1 MMKTNRLS
9 VLLLAGA
16 LFLTGISFTSCLK
29 GDDVDTNQYTGG
41 ISLNVFGPSPVVRG
55 GELRFLGSGMN
66 QVTAV
71 VIPGCVEIT
80 DIKVISD
87 TEIRITVPQEA
98 EPGFVTLKTPNGDI
112 TTKTEL
118 TYIETISLESL
129 TPSSVRP
136 GDELTITGDYLNL
149 IHEVI
154 FADEVAVSED
164 KFTVHDRNTITLTVP
179 EEAQTGKIILSDGE
193 ELPNLIYSEEE
204 LQVALPSVAEVID
217 LENAKPEEVIAISG
231 ENLDLVAKVLVPGN
245 PENIE
250 VAFELSADNQQ
261 LTFALPADAADGDVI
276 MLPASGVEIV
286 VAHLSM
292 AKPEVSTVFDAEVL
306 GGQTIVLKGKN
317 LDLIA
322 GISFPGV
329 SEPVIPISSSETELT
344 VVVPEA
350 AVSGTMV
357 LHLKNGD
364 VMEGPVLAVKKK
376 CTVASLPTEV
386 EAGVILELNVENGD
400 ELTGVEVNGNNIQY
414 SLQNSILT
422 FTLPLDLTG
431 SVTLKLIS
439 GEVSVT
445 YTIPVV
451 SLGIQIY
458 GEPEVLG
465 SSWSDYVYLESSVFT
480 GATVGQVI
488 TVVVSNVQ
496 ADAQGAFKTTS
507 DGWPAIADGYEYFPI
522 SGNYSLEITQDIL
535 TKLQSTGLV
544 IGGVNYTIESVYI
557 K

>member
-1 MMKTNRLS
+1 MKTNRLS
-9 VLLLAGA
+9 VLFLAGA
-16 LFLTGISFTSCLK
+16 LILTGVSFTSCLK
-29 GDDVDTNQYTGG
+29 GDDIDTNQYTGG
-41 ISLNVFGPSPVVRG
+41 ISLNVFGPSPVARG

-71 VIPGCVEIT
+71 VIPGCDDIT

-98 EPGFVTLKTPNGDI
+98 EPGLVTLKAPGGDI
-112 TTKTEL
+112 TTKTKL

-136 GDELTITGDYLNL
+136 GDELTITGEYLNL

-154 FADEVAVSED
+154 FANEVTVAEEN
-164 KFTVHDRNTITLTVP
+164 FTVHDRNTIKLIVP
-179 EEAQTGKIILSDGE
+179 EKAQTGKIILSDGE
-193 ELPNLIYSEEE
+193 ELPNLIYSEDE
-204 LQVALPSVAEVID
+204 LQVVLPSVAEVINQ
-217 LENAKPEEVIAISG
+217 ENAKPEDVITISG
-231 ENLDLVAKVLVPGN
+231 ENLELVTKVLVPGN

-261 LTFALPADAADGDVI
+261 LIFALPADAADGDVI

-286 VAHLSM
+286 VVHLSM

-306 GGQTIVLKGKN
+306 GGQEITLNGNN
-317 LDLIA
+317 LDLIT
-322 GISFPGV
+322 GVTFPGV
-329 SEPVIPISSSETELT
+329 SDPVIPTSSSATELK

-350 AVSGTMV
+350 AVSGTIV
-357 LHLKNGD
+357 LNLKNGD
-364 VMEGPVLAVKKK
+364 VMEGPVLAVKTK
-376 CTVASLPTEV
+376 CTVVNLPTEV
-386 EAGVILELNVENGD
+386 QAGATLELNVENG
-400 ELTGVEVNGNNIQY
+400 EQLTGVEVNGSSVEY
-414 SLQNSILT
+414 SLQNSILS
-422 FTLPLDLTG
+422 FTLPQELTG

-439 GEVSVT
+439 GEVFVT
-445 YTIPVV
+445 YNISVV
-451 SLGIQIY
+451 SLGTLVY
-458 GEPEVLG
+458 GESKVLG

-507 DGWPAIADGYEYFPI
+507 DGWPAIAEGYDYFPI

>member
-1 MMKTNRLS
+1 MKTNRLS
-9 VLLLAGA
+9 VLFLAGA
-16 LFLTGISFTSCLK
+16 LILTGVSFTSCLK
-29 GDDVDTNQYTGG
+29 GDDIDTNQYTGG
-41 ISLNVFGPSPVVRG
+41 ISLNVFGPSPVARG

-71 VIPGCVEIT
+71 VIPGCDDIT

-98 EPGFVTLKTPNGDI
+98 EPGLVTLKAPGGDI
-112 TTKTEL
+112 TTKTKL

-136 GDELTITGDYLNL
+136 GDELTITGEYLNL

-154 FADEVAVSED
+154 FANEVTVAEEN
-164 KFTVHDRNTITLTVP
+164 FTVHDRNTIKLIVP
-179 EEAQTGKIILSDGE
+179 EKAQTGKIILSDGE
-193 ELPNLIYSEEE
+193 ELPNLIYSEDE
-204 LQVALPSVAEVID
+204 LQVVLPSVAEVINQ
-217 LENAKPEEVIAISG
+217 ENAKPEDVITISG
-231 ENLDLVAKVLVPGN
+231 ENLELVTKVLVPGN

-261 LTFALPADAADGDVI
+261 LIFALPADAADGDVI

-286 VAHLSM
+286 VVHLSM

-306 GGQTIVLKGKN
+306 GGQEITLNGNN
-317 LDLIA
+317 LDLIT
-322 GISFPGV
+322 GVTFPGV
-329 SEPVIPISSSETELT
+329 SDLVIPTSSSATELK

-350 AVSGTMV
+350 AVSGTIV
-357 LHLKNGD
+357 LNLKNGD
-364 VMEGPVLAVKKK
+364 VMEGPVLAVKTK
-376 CTVASLPTEV
+376 CTVVNLPTEV
-386 EAGVILELNVENGD
+386 QAGATLELNVENG
-400 ELTGVEVNGNNIQY
+400 EQLTGVEVNGSSVEY
-414 SLQNSILT
+414 SLQNSILS
-422 FTLPLDLTG
+422 FTLPQELTG

-439 GEVSVT
+439 GEVFVT
-445 YTIPVV
+445 YNISVV
-451 SLGIQIY
+451 SLGTLVY
-458 GEPEVLG
+458 GESKVLG

-507 DGWPAIADGYEYFPI
+507 DGWPAIAEGYEYFPI

>member
-1 MMKTNRLS
+1 MKTNRLS
-9 VLLLAGA
+9 VLFLAGA
-16 LFLTGISFTSCLK
+16 LILTGVSFTSCLK
-29 GDDVDTNQYTGG
+29 GDDIDTNQYTGG
-41 ISLNVFGPSPVVRG
+41 ISLNVFGPSPVARG

-71 VIPGCVEIT
+71 VIPGCDDIT

-98 EPGFVTLKTPNGDI
+98 ELGLVTLKAPGGDI
-112 TTKTEL
+112 TTKTKL

-136 GDELTITGDYLNL
+136 GDELTITGEYLNL

-154 FADEVAVSED
+154 FANEVTVAEEN
-164 KFTVHDRNTITLTVP
+164 FTVHDRNTIKLIVP
-179 EEAQTGKIILSDGE
+179 EKAQTGKIILSDGE
-193 ELPNLIYSEEE
+193 ELPNLIYSEDE
-204 LQVALPSVAEVID
+204 LQVVLPSVAEVINQ
-217 LENAKPEEVIAISG
+217 ENAKPEDVITISG
-231 ENLDLVAKVLVPGN
+231 ENLELVTKVLVPGN

-261 LTFALPADAADGDVI
+261 LIFALPADAADGDVI

-286 VAHLSM
+286 VVHLSM

-306 GGQTIVLKGKN
+306 GGQEITLNGNN
-317 LDLIA
+317 LDLIT
-322 GISFPGV
+322 GVTFPGV
-329 SEPVIPISSSETELT
+329 SDPVIPTSSSATELK

-350 AVSGTMV
+350 AVSGTIV
-357 LHLKNGD
+357 LNLKNGD
-364 VMEGPVLAVKKK
+364 VMEGPVLAVKTK
-376 CTVASLPTEV
+376 CTVVNLPTEV
-386 EAGVILELNVENGD
+386 QAGATLELNVENG
-400 ELTGVEVNGNNIQY
+400 EQLTGVEVNGSSVEY
-414 SLQNSILT
+414 SLQNSILS
-422 FTLPLDLTG
+422 FTLPQELTG

-439 GEVSVT
+439 GEVFVT
-445 YTIPVV
+445 YNISVV
-451 SLGIQIY
+451 SLGTLVY
-458 GEPEVLG
+458 GESKVLG

-507 DGWPAIADGYEYFPI
+507 DGWPAIAEGYEYFPI

>member
-16 LFLTGISFTSCLK
+16 LFLTGVSFTSCLK

-71 VIPGCVEIT
+71 VIPGCAEIT

-87 TEIRITVPQEA
+87 TEIRVTVPQEA
-98 EPGFVTLKTPNGDI
+98 EPGLVTLKTPNGDI

-118 TYIETISLESL
+118 TYIETISLESF

-136 GDELTITGDYLNL
+136 GDELTITGEYLNL

-154 FADEVAVSED
+154 FADEVAVLED

-204 LQVALPSVAEVID
+204 LQVALPSVAEVKN
-217 LENAKPEEVIAISG
+217 LEDAKPEDVVTISG
-231 ENLDLVAKVLVPGN
+231 ENLELVAKVLVPGN

-292 AKPEVSTVFDAEVL
+292 AKPEVSTVFDIEVL
-306 GGQTIVLKGKN
+306 GGQTITLNGKN

-322 GISFPGV
+322 GVTFPGV
-329 SEPVIPISSSETELT
+329 NEPVIPASSSETALT

-350 AVSGTMV
+350 AVSGTIV
-357 LHLKNGD
+357 LNLKNGD
-364 VMEGPVLAVKKK
+364 VMDGPVLAVKKK
-376 CTVASLPTEV
+376 CTVVNLPAEV
-386 EAGVILELNVENGD
+386 QAGAILELNVENGD
-400 ELTGVEVNGNNIQY
+400 QLTGVELNGSSVQY
-414 SLQNSILT
+414 SLQNSILK
-422 FTLPLDLTG
+422 FTLPEDLAG
-431 SVTLKLIS
+431 SVTLELIS

-451 SLGIQIY
+451 SLGTQIY
-458 GEPEVLG
+458 AGDPVNVGNWEKFVII
-465 SSWSDYVYLESSVFT
+465 SADSFNN
-480 GATVGQVI
+480 AQVGQVI
-488 TVVVSNVQ
+488 TVVVSGLGE
-496 ADAQGAFKTTS
+496 DPQGSFKDGTNWSPITS
-507 DGWPAIADGYEYFPI
+507 DTEYFTI
-522 SGNYSLEITQDIL
+522 TGNYTLTITAEILSKLKNYSL
-535 TKLQSTGLV
+535 V
-544 IGGVNYTIESVYI
+544 VGGKNYTIESVYI

>member
-1 MMKTNRLS
+1 MKTNRLS
-9 VLLLAGA
+9 VLFLAGA
-16 LFLTGISFTSCLK
+16 LILTGVSFTSCLK
-29 GDDVDTNQYTGG
+29 GDDIDTNQYTGG
-41 ISLNVFGPSPVVRG
+41 ISLNVFGPSPVARG

-71 VIPGCVEIT
+71 VIPGCDDIT

-98 EPGFVTLKTPNGDI
+98 EPGLVTLKAPGGDI
-112 TTKTEL
+112 TTKTKL

-129 TPSSVRP
+129 TPSSIRP
-136 GDELTITGDYLNL
+136 GDELTITGEYLNL

-154 FADEVAVSED
+154 FANEVTVAEEN
-164 KFTVHDRNTITLTVP
+164 FTVHDRNTIKLIVP
-179 EEAQTGKIILSDGE
+179 EKAQTGKIILSDGE
-193 ELPNLIYSEEE
+193 ELPNLIYSEDE
-204 LQVALPSVAEVID
+204 LQVVLPSVAEVINQ
-217 LENAKPEEVIAISG
+217 ENAKPEDVITISG
-231 ENLDLVAKVLVPGN
+231 ENLELVTKVLVPGN

-261 LTFALPADAADGDVI
+261 LIFALPADAADGDVI

-286 VAHLSM
+286 VVHLSM

-306 GGQTIVLKGKN
+306 GGQEITLNGNN
-317 LDLIA
+317 LDLIT
-322 GISFPGV
+322 GVTFPGV
-329 SEPVIPISSSETELT
+329 SDPVIPTSSSATELK

-350 AVSGTMV
+350 AVSGTIV
-357 LHLKNGD
+357 LNLKNGD
-364 VMEGPVLAVKKK
+364 VMEGPVLAVKTK
-376 CTVASLPTEV
+376 CTVVNLPTEV
-386 EAGVILELNVENGD
+386 QAGATLELNVENG
-400 ELTGVEVNGNNIQY
+400 EQLTGVEVNGSSVEY
-414 SLQNSILT
+414 SLQNSILS
-422 FTLPLDLTG
+422 FTLPQELTG

-439 GEVSVT
+439 GEVFVT
-445 YTIPVV
+445 YNISVV
-451 SLGIQIY
+451 SLGTLVY
-458 GEPEVLG
+458 GESKVLG

-507 DGWPAIADGYEYFPI
+507 DGWPAIAEGYEYFPI

>member
-1 MMKTNRLS
+1 MKTNRLS
-9 VLLLAGA
+9 VLFLAGA
-16 LFLTGISFTSCLK
+16 LILTGVSFTSCLK
-29 GDDVDTNQYTGG
+29 GDDIDTNQYTGG
-41 ISLNVFGPSPVVRG
+41 ISLNVFGPSPVARG

-71 VIPGCVEIT
+71 VIPGCDDIT

-98 EPGFVTLKTPNGDI
+98 EPGLVTLKAPGGDI
-112 TTKTEL
+112 TTKTKL

-136 GDELTITGDYLNL
+136 GDELTITGEYLNL

-154 FADEVAVSED
+154 FANEVTVAEEN
-164 KFTVHDRNTITLTVP
+164 FTVHDRNTIKLIVP
-179 EEAQTGKIILSDGE
+179 EKAQTGKIILSDGE
-193 ELPNLIYSEEE
+193 ELPNLIYSEDE
-204 LQVALPSVAEVID
+204 LQVVLPSVAEVINQ
-217 LENAKPEEVIAISG
+217 ENAKPEDVITISG
-231 ENLDLVAKVLVPGN
+231 ENLELVTKVLVPGN

-261 LTFALPADAADGDVI
+261 LIFALPADAADGDVI

-286 VAHLSM
+286 VVHLSM

-306 GGQTIVLKGKN
+306 GGQEITLNGNN
-317 LDLIA
+317 LDLIT
-322 GISFPGV
+322 GVTFPGV
-329 SEPVIPISSSETELT
+329 SDPVIPTSSSATELK

-350 AVSGTMV
+350 AVSGTIV
-357 LHLKNGD
+357 LNLKNGD
-364 VMEGPVLAVKKK
+364 VMEGPVLAVKTK
-376 CTVASLPTEV
+376 CTVVNLLTEV
-386 EAGVILELNVENGD
+386 QAGATLELNVENG
-400 ELTGVEVNGNNIQY
+400 EQLTGVEVNGSSVEY
-414 SLQNSILT
+414 SLQNSILS
-422 FTLPLDLTG
+422 FTLPQELTG

-439 GEVSVT
+439 GEVFVT
-445 YTIPVV
+445 YNISVV
-451 SLGIQIY
+451 SLGTLVY
-458 GEPEVLG
+458 GESKVLG

-507 DGWPAIADGYEYFPI
+507 DGWPAIAEGYEYFPI

>member
-1 MMKTNRLS
+1 MKTNRLS
-9 VLLLAGA
+9 VLFLAGA
-16 LFLTGISFTSCLK
+16 LILTGVSFTSCLK
-29 GDDVDTNQYTGG
+29 GDDIDTNQYTGG
-41 ISLNVFGPSPVVRG
+41 ISLNVFGPSPVARG

-71 VIPGCVEIT
+71 VIPGCDDIT

-98 EPGFVTLKTPNGDI
+98 EPGLVTLKAPGGDI
-112 TTKTEL
+112 TTKTKL

-136 GDELTITGDYLNL
+136 GDELTITGEYLNL

-154 FADEVAVSED
+154 FANEVTVAEEN
-164 KFTVHDRNTITLTVP
+164 FTVYDRNTIKLIVP
-179 EEAQTGKIILSDGE
+179 EKAQTGKIILSDGE
-193 ELPNLIYSEEE
+193 ELPNLIYSEDE
-204 LQVALPSVAEVID
+204 LQVVLPSVAEVINQ
-217 LENAKPEEVIAISG
+217 ENAKPEDVITISG
-231 ENLDLVAKVLVPGN
+231 ENLELVTKVLVPGN

-261 LTFALPADAADGDVI
+261 LIFALPADAADGDVI

-306 GGQTIVLKGKN
+306 GGQTITLNGKN

-322 GISFPGV
+322 GVTFPGV
-329 SEPVIPISSSETELT
+329 SDPVTPTSSSATALT

-350 AVSGTMV
+350 AVSGTIV
-357 LHLKNGD
+357 LNLKNGD
-364 VMEGPVLAVKKK
+364 VMDGPVLAVKTK
-376 CTVASLPTEV
+376 CTVVNLPTEV
-386 EAGVILELNVENGD
+386 QAGATLELNVENG
-400 ELTGVEVNGNNIQY
+400 EQLTGVEVNGSSVEY
-414 SLQNSILT
+414 SLQNSILS
-422 FTLPLDLTG
+422 FTLPQELTG

-439 GEVSVT
+439 GEVFVT
-445 YTIPVV
+445 YNISVV
-451 SLGIQIY
+451 SLGTLVY
-458 GEPEVLG
+458 GESKVLG

>member
-9 VLLLAGA
+9 VLFLAGA
-16 LFLTGISFTSCLK
+16 LFLTGVSFTSCLK
-29 GDDVDTNQYTGG
+29 GDDIDTNQYTGG

-71 VIPGCVEIT
+71 VIPGCAEIT

-98 EPGFVTLKTPNGDI
+98 EPGLVTLKTPNGDI
-112 TTKTEL
+112 TTKTKL
-118 TYIETISLESL
+118 TYIETISLESF
-129 TPSSVRP
+129 TPSSVRA
-136 GDELTITGDYLNL
+136 GDEFTITGEYLNL

-164 KFTVHDRNTITLTVP
+164 NFIVHNRNTIKLTVP

-204 LQVALPSVAEVID
+204 LQVALPSVAEVIN
-217 LENAKPEEVIAISG
+217 LENAKPEDMITISG

-245 PENIE
+245 PGNIE
-250 VAFELSADNQQ
+250 VAFELSADNKQ

-276 MLPASGVEIV
+276 ILPASGVEIV

-292 AKPEVSTVFDAEVL
+292 AKPEVSTIFDAEVL
-306 GGQTIVLKGKN
+306 GGQTITLNGKN

-322 GISFPGV
+322 GVTFPGV
-329 SEPVIPISSSETELT
+329 NDPVIPASSSETELT
-344 VVVPEA
+344 VVVLEA
-350 AVSGTMV
+350 AVSGTIV
-357 LHLKNGD
+357 LNLKNGD
-364 VMEGPVLAVKKK
+364 VMDGPVLSVKTK
-376 CTVASLPTEV
+376 CTVKNLPTEV
-386 EAGVILELNVENGD
+386 QAGATLDLNVENGNQ
-400 ELTGVEVNGNNIQY
+400 LTGVEVNGNSVQY
-414 SLQNSILT
+414 SLQNSMLT
-422 FTLPLDLTG
+422 FTLPQDLTG

-439 GEVSVT
+439 GGVSVT
-445 YTIPVV
+445 YTIPTV

-458 GEPEVLG
+458 GEPKVLG
-465 SSWSDYVYLESSVFT
+465 SSWADYVYLEPSSFT
-480 GATVGQVI
+480 TAQVGQVI

-507 DGWPAIADGYEYFPI
+507 DGWPAIADGYGYFSI

-535 TKLQSTGLV
+535 AKLQSTGLV
-544 IGGVNYTIESVYI
+544 VGGVNYTIESVYI

>member
-1 MMKTNRLS
+1 MKTNRLS
-9 VLLLAGA
+9 VLFLAGA
-16 LFLTGISFTSCLK
+16 LFLTGVSFTSCLK
-29 GDDVDTNQYTGG
+29 GDDIDTNQYTGG
-41 ISLNVFGPSPVVRG
+41 ISLNVFGPSPVARG

-71 VIPGCVEIT
+71 VIPGCDDIT

-98 EPGFVTLKTPNGDI
+98 EPGLVTLKAPGGDI
-112 TTKTEL
+112 TTKTKL

-136 GDELTITGDYLNL
+136 GDELTITGEYLNL

-154 FADEVAVSED
+154 FANEVTVAEEN
-164 KFTVHDRNTITLTVP
+164 FTVHDRNTIKLIVP
-179 EEAQTGKIILSDGE
+179 EKAQTGKIILSDGE
-193 ELPNLIYSEEE
+193 ELPNLIYSEDE
-204 LQVALPSVAEVID
+204 LQVVLPSVAEVINQ
-217 LENAKPEEVIAISG
+217 ENAKPEDVITISG
-231 ENLDLVAKVLVPGN
+231 ENLELVTKVLVPGN

-261 LTFALPADAADGDVI
+261 LIFALPADAADGDVI

-286 VAHLSM
+286 VVHLSM

-306 GGQTIVLKGKN
+306 GGQEITLNGNN
-317 LDLIA
+317 LDLIT
-322 GISFPGV
+322 GVTFPGV
-329 SEPVIPISSSETELT
+329 SDPVIPTSSSATELK

-350 AVSGTMV
+350 AVSGTIV
-357 LHLKNGD
+357 LNLKNGD
-364 VMEGPVLAVKKK
+364 VMEGPVLAVKTK
-376 CTVASLPTEV
+376 CTVVNLPTEV
-386 EAGVILELNVENGD
+386 QAGATLELNVENG
-400 ELTGVEVNGNNIQY
+400 EQLTGVEVNGSSVEY
-414 SLQNSILT
+414 SLQNSILS
-422 FTLPLDLTG
+422 FTLPQELTG

-439 GEVSVT
+439 GEVFVT
-445 YTIPVV
+445 YNISVV
-451 SLGIQIY
+451 SLGTLVY
-458 GEPEVLG
+458 GESKVLG

-507 DGWPAIADGYEYFPI
+507 DGWPAIAEGYEYFPI

>member
-1 MMKTNRLS
+1 MKTNRLS
-9 VLLLAGA
+9 VLFLAGA
-16 LFLTGISFTSCLK
+16 LILTGVSFTSCLK
-29 GDDVDTNQYTGG
+29 GDDIDTNQYTGG
-41 ISLNVFGPSPVVRG
+41 ISLNVFGPSPVARG

-71 VIPGCVEIT
+71 VIPGCDDIT

-98 EPGFVTLKTPNGDI
+98 EPGLVTLKAPGGDI
-112 TTKTEL
+112 TTKTKL
-118 TYIETISLESL
+118 TYIENISLESF

-136 GDELTITGDYLNL
+136 GDELTITGEFLNL

-164 KFTVHDRNTITLTVP
+164 NFTVHDRNTIKLIVP
-179 EEAQTGKIILSDGE
+179 EKVQTGKIILSDGE
-193 ELPNLIYSEEE
+193 ELPNLIYSEDE
-204 LQVALPSVAEVID
+204 LQVVLPSVAEVINQ
-217 LENAKPEEVIAISG
+217 ENAKPEDVITISG
-231 ENLDLVAKVLVPGN
+231 ENLELVTKVLVPGN

-261 LTFALPADAADGDVI
+261 LIFALPADAADGDVI

-286 VAHLSM
+286 VVHLSM

-306 GGQTIVLKGKN
+306 GGQEITLNGNN
-317 LDLIA
+317 LDLIT
-322 GISFPGV
+322 GVTFPGV
-329 SEPVIPISSSETELT
+329 SDPVIPTSSSATELK

-350 AVSGTMV
+350 AVSGTIV
-357 LHLKNGD
+357 LNLKNGD
-364 VMEGPVLAVKKK
+364 VMEGPVLAVKTK
-376 CTVASLPTEV
+376 CTVVNLPAEV
-386 EAGVILELNVENGD
+386 QAGATLELNVENG
-400 ELTGVEVNGNNIQY
+400 EQLTGVEMNGNSVQY
-414 SLQNSILT
+414 LLQNSILT
-422 FTLPLDLTG
+422 FTLPQNLTG

-445 YTIPVV
+445 YTISLI
-451 SLGIQIY
+451 SLGTQIY
-458 GEPEVLG
+458 SGSKDLG
-465 SSWSDYVYLESSVFT
+465 PDWSGYVILDASSFT
-480 GATVGQVI
+480 NAQVGQII

-507 DGWPAIADGYEYFPI
+507 DGWPAIAEGYEYFPI

>member
-1 MMKTNRLS
+1 MKTNRLS
-9 VLLLAGA
+9 VLFLAGA
-16 LFLTGISFTSCLK
+16 LILTGVSFTSCLK
-29 GDDVDTNQYTGG
+29 GDDIDTNQYTGG
-41 ISLNVFGPSPVVRG
+41 ISLNVFGPSPVARG

-71 VIPGCVEIT
+71 VIPGCDDIT

-98 EPGFVTLKTPNGDI
+98 EPGLVTLKAPGGDI
-112 TTKTEL
+112 TTKTKL

-136 GDELTITGDYLNL
+136 GDELTITGEYLNL

-154 FADEVAVSED
+154 FANEVTVAEEN
-164 KFTVHDRNTITLTVP
+164 FTVHDRNTIKLIVP
-179 EEAQTGKIILSDGE
+179 EKAQTGKIILSDGE
-193 ELPNLIYSEEE
+193 ELPNLIYSEDE
-204 LQVALPSVAEVID
+204 LQVVLPSVAEVINQ
-217 LENAKPEEVIAISG
+217 ENAKPEDVITISG
-231 ENLDLVAKVLVPGN
+231 ENLELVTKVLVPGN

-261 LTFALPADAADGDVI
+261 LIFALPADAADGDVI

-286 VAHLSM
+286 VVHLSM

-306 GGQTIVLKGKN
+306 GGQEITLNGNN
-317 LDLIA
+317 LDLIT
-322 GISFPGV
+322 GVTFPGV
-329 SEPVIPISSSETELT
+329 SDPVIPTSSSATELK

-350 AVSGTMV
+350 AVSGTIV
-357 LHLKNGD
+357 LNLKNGD
-364 VMEGPVLAVKKK
+364 VMEGPVLAVKTK
-376 CTVASLPTEV
+376 CTVVNLPTEV
-386 EAGVILELNVENGD
+386 QAGATLELNVENG
-400 ELTGVEVNGNNIQY
+400 EQLTGVEVNGSSVEY
-414 SLQNSILT
+414 SLQNSILS
-422 FTLPLDLTG
+422 FTLPQELTG

-439 GEVSVT
+439 GEVFVT
-445 YTIPVV
+445 YNISVV
-451 SLGIQIY
+451 SLGTLVY
-458 GEPEVLG
+458 GESKVLG

-507 DGWPAIADGYEYFPI
+507 DGWPAIAEGYEYFPI

-544 IGGVNYTIESVYI
+544 IVGVNYTIESVYI

>member
-1 MMKTNRLS
+1 MKTNRLS
-9 VLLLAGA
+9 VLFLAGA
-16 LFLTGISFTSCLK
+16 LILTGVSFTSCLK
-29 GDDVDTNQYTGG
+29 GDDIDTNQYTGG
-41 ISLNVFGPSPVVRG
+41 ISLNVFGPSPVARG

-71 VIPGCVEIT
+71 VIPGCDDIT

-98 EPGFVTLKTPNGDI
+98 EPGLVTLKAPGGDI
-112 TTKTEL
+112 TTKTKL
-118 TYIETISLESL
+118 TYIENISLESF

-136 GDELTITGDYLNL
+136 GDELTITGEFLNL

-164 KFTVHDRNTITLTVP
+164 NFTVHDRNTIKLIVP
-179 EEAQTGKIILSDGE
+179 EKVQTGKIILSDGE
-193 ELPNLIYSEEE
+193 ELPNLIYSEDE
-204 LQVALPSVAEVID
+204 LQVVLPSVAEVINQ
-217 LENAKPEEVIAISG
+217 ENAKPEDVITISG
-231 ENLDLVAKVLVPGN
+231 ENLELVTKVLVPGN

-261 LTFALPADAADGDVI
+261 LIFALPADAADGDVI

-286 VAHLSM
+286 VVHLSM

-306 GGQTIVLKGKN
+306 GGQEITLNGNN
-317 LDLIA
+317 LDLIT
-322 GISFPGV
+322 GVTFPGV
-329 SEPVIPISSSETELT
+329 SDPVIPTSSSATELK

-350 AVSGTMV
+350 AVSGTIV
-357 LHLKNGD
+357 LNLKNGD
-364 VMEGPVLAVKKK
+364 VMEGPVLAVKTK
-376 CTVASLPTEV
+376 CTVVNLPTEV
-386 EAGVILELNVENGD
+386 QAGATLELNVENG
-400 ELTGVEVNGNNIQY
+400 EQLTGVEVNGSSVEY
-414 SLQNSILT
+414 SLQNSILS
-422 FTLPLDLTG
+422 FTLPQELTG

-439 GEVSVT
+439 GEVFVT
-445 YTIPVV
+445 YNISVV
-451 SLGIQIY
+451 SLGTLVY
-458 GEPEVLG
+458 GESKVLG

-507 DGWPAIADGYEYFPI
+507 DGWPAIAEGYEYFPI

>member
-1 MMKTNRLS
+1 MKTNRLS
-9 VLLLAGA
+9 VLFLAGA
-16 LFLTGISFTSCLK
+16 LILTGVSFTSCLK
-29 GDDVDTNQYTGG
+29 GDDIDTNQYTGG
-41 ISLNVFGPSPVVRG
+41 ISLNVFGPSPVARG

-71 VIPGCVEIT
+71 VIPGCDDIT

-98 EPGFVTLKTPNGDI
+98 EPGLVTLKAPGGDI
-112 TTKTEL
+112 TTKTKL

-136 GDELTITGDYLNL
+136 GDELTITGEYLNL

-154 FADEVAVSED
+154 FANEVTVAEEN
-164 KFTVHDRNTITLTVP
+164 FTVHDRNTIKLIVP
-179 EEAQTGKIILSDGE
+179 EKAQTGKIILSDGE
-193 ELPNLIYSEEE
+193 ELPNLIYSEDE
-204 LQVALPSVAEVID
+204 LQVVLPSVAEVINQ
-217 LENAKPEEVIAISG
+217 ENAKPEDVITISG
-231 ENLDLVAKVLVPGN
+231 ENLELVTKVLVPGN

-261 LTFALPADAADGDVI
+261 LIFALPADAADGDVI

-286 VAHLSM
+286 VVHLSM

-306 GGQTIVLKGKN
+306 GGQEITLNGNN
-317 LDLIA
+317 LDLIT
-322 GISFPGV
+322 GVTFPGV
-329 SEPVIPISSSETELT
+329 SDPVIPTSSSATELK

-350 AVSGTMV
+350 AVSGTIV
-357 LHLKNGD
+357 LNLKNGD
-364 VMEGPVLAVKKK
+364 VMESPVLAVKTK
-376 CTVASLPTEV
+376 CTVVNLPTEV
-386 EAGVILELNVENGD
+386 QAGATLELNVENG
-400 ELTGVEVNGNNIQY
+400 EQLTGVEVNGSSVEY
-414 SLQNSILT
+414 SLQNSILS
-422 FTLPLDLTG
+422 FTLPQELTG

-439 GEVSVT
+439 GEVFVT
-445 YTIPVV
+445 YNISVV
-451 SLGIQIY
+451 SLGTLVY
-458 GEPEVLG
+458 GESKVLG

-507 DGWPAIADGYEYFPI
+507 DGWPAIAEGYEYFPI

>member
-1 MMKTNRLS
+1 MKTNRLS
-9 VLLLAGA
+9 VLFLAGA
-16 LFLTGISFTSCLK
+16 LILTGVSFTSCLK
-29 GDDVDTNQYTGG
+29 GDDIDTNQYTGG
-41 ISLNVFGPSPVVRG
+41 ISLNVFGPSPVARG

-71 VIPGCVEIT
+71 VIPGCDDIT

-98 EPGFVTLKTPNGDI
+98 EPGLVTLKAPGGDI
-112 TTKTEL
+112 TTKTKL

-136 GDELTITGDYLNL
+136 GDELTITGEYLNL

-154 FADEVAVSED
+154 FANEVTVAEEN
-164 KFTVHDRNTITLTVP
+164 FTVHDRNTIKLIVP
-179 EEAQTGKIILSDGE
+179 EKAQTGKIILSDGE
-193 ELPNLIYSEEE
+193 ELPNLIYSEDE
-204 LQVALPSVAEVID
+204 LQVVLPSVAEVINQ
-217 LENAKPEEVIAISG
+217 ENAKPEDVITISG
-231 ENLDLVAKVLVPGN
+231 ENLELVTKVLVPGN

-261 LTFALPADAADGDVI
+261 LIFALPADAADGDVI

-306 GGQTIVLKGKN
+306 GGQTITLNGKN

-322 GISFPGV
+322 GVTFPGV
-329 SEPVIPISSSETELT
+329 SDPVTPTSSSATALT

-350 AVSGTMV
+350 AVSGTIV
-357 LHLKNGD
+357 LNLKNGD
-364 VMEGPVLAVKKK
+364 VMDGPVLAVKTK
-376 CTVASLPTEV
+376 CTVVNLPTEV
-386 EAGVILELNVENGD
+386 QAGATLELNVENG
-400 ELTGVEVNGNNIQY
+400 EQLTGVEVNGSSVEY
-414 SLQNSILT
+414 SLQNSILS
-422 FTLPLDLTG
+422 FTLPQELTG

-439 GEVSVT
+439 GEVFVT
-445 YTIPVV
+445 YNISVV
-451 SLGIQIY
+451 SLGTLVY
-458 GEPEVLG
+458 GESKVLG

>member
-1 MMKTNRLS
+1 MKTNRLS
-9 VLLLAGA
+9 VLFLAGA
-16 LFLTGISFTSCLK
+16 LILTGVSFTSCLK
-29 GDDVDTNQYTGG
+29 GDDIDTNQYTGG
-41 ISLNVFGPSPVVRG
+41 ISLNVFGPSPVARG

-71 VIPGCVEIT
+71 VIPGCDDIT

-98 EPGFVTLKTPNGDI
+98 EPGLVTLKAPGGDI
-112 TTKTEL
+112 TTKTKL

-136 GDELTITGDYLNL
+136 GDELTITGEYLNL

-154 FADEVAVSED
+154 FANEVTVAEEN
-164 KFTVHDRNTITLTVP
+164 FTVHDRNTIKLIVP
-179 EEAQTGKIILSDGE
+179 EKAQTGKIILSDGE
-193 ELPNLIYSEEE
+193 ELPNLIYSEDE
-204 LQVALPSVAEVID
+204 LQVVLPSVAEVINQ
-217 LENAKPEEVIAISG
+217 ENAKPEDVITISG
-231 ENLDLVAKVLVPGN
+231 ENLELVTKVLVPGN

-261 LTFALPADAADGDVI
+261 LIFALPADAADGDVI

-286 VAHLSM
+286 VVHLSM

-306 GGQTIVLKGKN
+306 GGQEITLNGNN
-317 LDLIA
+317 LDLIT
-322 GISFPGV
+322 GVTFSGV
-329 SEPVIPISSSETELT
+329 SDPVIPTSSSATELK

-350 AVSGTMV
+350 AVSGTIV
-357 LHLKNGD
+357 LNLKNGD
-364 VMEGPVLAVKKK
+364 VMEGPVLAVKTK
-376 CTVASLPTEV
+376 CTVVNLPTEV
-386 EAGVILELNVENGD
+386 QAGATLELNVENG
-400 ELTGVEVNGNNIQY
+400 EQLTGVEVNGSSVEY
-414 SLQNSILT
+414 SLQNSILS
-422 FTLPLDLTG
+422 FTLPQELTG

-439 GEVSVT
+439 GEVFVT
-445 YTIPVV
+445 YNISVV
-451 SLGIQIY
+451 SLGTLVY
-458 GEPEVLG
+458 GESKVLG

-507 DGWPAIADGYEYFPI
+507 DGWPAIAEGYEYFPI

>member
-1 MMKTNRLS
+1 MKTNRLS
-9 VLLLAGA
+9 VLFLAGA
-16 LFLTGISFTSCLK
+16 LILTGVSFTSCLK
-29 GDDVDTNQYTGG
+29 GDDIDTNQYTGG
-41 ISLNVFGPSPVVRG
+41 ISLNVFGPSPVARG

-71 VIPGCVEIT
+71 VIPGCDDIT

-98 EPGFVTLKTPNGDI
+98 EPGLVTLKTPNGDI

-136 GDELTITGDYLNL
+136 GDELTITGEYLNL

-217 LENAKPEEVIAISG
+217 LENAKPEEVITISG

-292 AKPEVSTVFDAEVL
+292 AKPEVSTVFDAELL
-306 GGQTIVLKGKN
+306 GGQTITLNGKN

-322 GISFPGV
+322 GVTFPGV
-329 SEPVIPISSSETELT
+329 SDPVTPTSSSATALT

-350 AVSGTMV
+350 AVSGTIV
-357 LHLKNGD
+357 LNLKNGD
-364 VMEGPVLAVKKK
+364 VMDGPELAVKTK
-376 CTVASLPTEV
+376 CTVVNLPTEV
-386 EAGVILELNVENGD
+386 QAGATLELNVENG
-400 ELTGVEVNGNNIQY
+400 EQLTGVEVNGSSVEY
-414 SLQNSILT
+414 SLQNSILS
-422 FTLPLDLTG
+422 FTLPQELTG

-439 GEVSVT
+439 GEVFVAYNIS
-445 YTIPVV
+445 VV
-451 SLGIQIY
+451 SLGTLVY
-458 GEPEVLG
+458 GESKVLG

-522 SGNYSLEITQDIL
+522 SGNYSLEITQNIL

>member
-1 MMKTNRLS
+1 MKTNRLS
-9 VLLLAGA
+9 VLFLAGA
-16 LFLTGISFTSCLK
+16 LILTGVSFTSCLK
-29 GDDVDTNQYTGG
+29 GDDIDTNQYTGG
-41 ISLNVFGPSPVVRG
+41 ISLNVFGPSPVARG

-71 VIPGCVEIT
+71 VIPGCDDIT

-98 EPGFVTLKTPNGDI
+98 EPGLVTLKAPGGDI
-112 TTKTEL
+112 TTKTKL

-136 GDELTITGDYLNL
+136 GDELTITGEYLNL

-154 FADEVAVSED
+154 FANEVTVAEEN
-164 KFTVHDRNTITLTVP
+164 FTVHDRNTIKLIVP
-179 EEAQTGKIILSDGE
+179 EKAQTGKIILSDGE

-204 LQVALPSVAEVID
+204 LQVSLPSVADVID
-217 LENAKPEEVIAISG
+217 RVDAREGDEITING

-245 PENIE
+245 PEDIE

-261 LTFALPADAADGDVI
+261 LIFALPADAADGDVI

-306 GGQTIVLKGKN
+306 GGQTITLNGKN

-322 GISFPGV
+322 GVTFPGV
-329 SEPVIPISSSETELT
+329 SDPVTPTSSSATALT

-350 AVSGTMV
+350 AVSGTIV
-357 LHLKNGD
+357 LNLKNGD
-364 VMEGPVLAVKKK
+364 VMDGPVLAVKTK
-376 CTVASLPTEV
+376 CTVVNLPTEV
-386 EAGVILELNVENGD
+386 QAGATLELNVENG
-400 ELTGVEVNGNNIQY
+400 EQLTGVEVNGSSVEY
-414 SLQNSILT
+414 SLQNSILS
-422 FTLPLDLTG
+422 FTLPQELTG

-439 GEVSVT
+439 GETSAS
-445 YTIPVV
+445 YTITVIDLGTKIYGGSPVDVGVWENVV
-451 SLGIQIY
+451 SIPTTSFSAVQ
-458 GEPEVLG
+458 
-465 SSWSDYVYLESSVFT
+465 
-480 GATVGQVI
+480 VGQVI
-488 TVVVSNVQ
+488 TVVVSNLGENP
-496 ADAQGAFKTTS
+496 QGSFK
-507 DGWPAIADGYEYFPI
+507 DGETWAPIAEGMEYFTI
-522 SGNYSLEITQDIL
+522 TGNYTLTITEDIL
-535 TKLQSTGLV
+535 SKLQSNPLA
-544 IGGVNYTIESVYI
+544 IGGRDYTIEAVYI

>member
-1 MMKTNRLS
+1 MKTNRLS
-9 VLLLAGA
+9 VLFLAGA
-16 LFLTGISFTSCLK
+16 LILTGVSFTSCLK
-29 GDDVDTNQYTGG
+29 GDDIDTNQYTGG
-41 ISLNVFGPSPVVRG
+41 ISLNVFGPSPVARG

-71 VIPGCVEIT
+71 VIPGCDDIT

-98 EPGFVTLKTPNGDI
+98 ESGLVTLKAPGGDI
-112 TTKTEL
+112 TTKTKL

-136 GDELTITGDYLNL
+136 GDELTITGEYLNL

-154 FADEVAVSED
+154 FVNEVTVAEEN
-164 KFTVHDRNTITLTVP
+164 FTVHDRNTIKLIVP
-179 EEAQTGKIILSDGE
+179 EKAQTGKIILSDGE
-193 ELPNLIYSEEE
+193 ELPNLIYSEDE
-204 LQVALPSVAEVID
+204 LQVVLPSVAEVINQ
-217 LENAKPEEVIAISG
+217 ENAKPEDVITISG
-231 ENLDLVAKVLVPGN
+231 ENLELVTKVLVPGN

-261 LTFALPADAADGDVI
+261 LIFALPADAADGDVI

-286 VAHLSM
+286 VVHLSM

-306 GGQTIVLKGKN
+306 GGQEITLNGNN
-317 LDLIA
+317 LDLIT
-322 GISFPGV
+322 GVTFPGV
-329 SEPVIPISSSETELT
+329 SDPVIPTSSSATELK

-350 AVSGTMV
+350 AVSGTIV
-357 LHLKNGD
+357 LNLKNGD
-364 VMEGPVLAVKKK
+364 VMEGPVLAVKTK
-376 CTVASLPTEV
+376 CTVVNLPTEV
-386 EAGVILELNVENGD
+386 QAGATLELNVENG
-400 ELTGVEVNGNNIQY
+400 EQLTGVEVNGSSVEY
-414 SLQNSILT
+414 SLQNSILS
-422 FTLPLDLTG
+422 FTLPQELTG

-439 GEVSVT
+439 GEVFVT
-445 YTIPVV
+445 YNISVV
-451 SLGIQIY
+451 SLGTLVY
-458 GEPEVLG
+458 GESKVLG

-507 DGWPAIADGYEYFPI
+507 DGWPAIAEGYEYFPI

>member
-1 MMKTNRLS
+1 MKTNRLS
-9 VLLLAGA
+9 VLFLAGA
-16 LFLTGISFTSCLK
+16 LILTGVSFTSCLK
-29 GDDVDTNQYTGG
+29 GDDIDTNQYTGG
-41 ISLNVFGPSPVVRG
+41 ISLNVFGPSPVARG

-71 VIPGCVEIT
+71 VIPGCDDIT

-98 EPGFVTLKTPNGDI
+98 EPGLVTLKAPGGDI
-112 TTKTEL
+112 TTKTKL

-136 GDELTITGDYLNL
+136 GDELTITGEYLNL

-154 FADEVAVSED
+154 FANEVTVAEEN
-164 KFTVHDRNTITLTVP
+164 FTVHDRNTIKLIVP
-179 EEAQTGKIILSDGE
+179 EKAQTGKIILSDGE
-193 ELPNLIYSEEE
+193 ELPNLIYSEDE
-204 LQVALPSVAEVID
+204 LQVVLPSVAEVINQ
-217 LENAKPEEVIAISG
+217 ENAKPEDVITISG
-231 ENLDLVAKVLVPGN
+231 ENLELVTKVLVPGN

-261 LTFALPADAADGDVI
+261 LIFALPADAADGDVI

-286 VAHLSM
+286 VVHLSM

-306 GGQTIVLKGKN
+306 GGQEITLNGNN
-317 LDLIA
+317 LDLIT
-322 GISFPGV
+322 GVTFPGV
-329 SEPVIPISSSETELT
+329 SDPVIPTSSSATELK

-350 AVSGTMV
+350 AVSGTIV
-357 LHLKNGD
+357 LNLKNGD
-364 VMEGPVLAVKKK
+364 VMEGPVLAVKTK
-376 CTVASLPTEV
+376 CTVVNLPTEV
-386 EAGVILELNVENGD
+386 QAGATLELNVENG
-400 ELTGVEVNGNNIQY
+400 EQLTGVEVNGSSVEY
-414 SLQNSILT
+414 SLQNSILS
-422 FTLPLDLTG
+422 FTLPQELTG

-439 GEVSVT
+439 GEVFVT
-445 YTIPVV
+445 YNISVV
-451 SLGIQIY
+451 SLGTLVY
-458 GEPEVLG
+458 GESKVLG

-507 DGWPAIADGYEYFPI
+507 DGWPAIAEGYEYFPI

-544 IGGVNYTIESVYI
+544 VGGVNYTIESVYI

>member
-1 MMKTNRLS
+1 MKTNRLS
-9 VLLLAGA
+9 VLFLAGA
-16 LFLTGISFTSCLK
+16 LILTGVSFTSCLK
-29 GDDVDTNQYTGG
+29 GDDIDTNQYTGG
-41 ISLNVFGPSPVVRG
+41 ISLNVFGPSPVARG

-71 VIPGCVEIT
+71 VIPGCDDIT

-98 EPGFVTLKTPNGDI
+98 EPGLVTLKAPGGDI
-112 TTKTEL
+112 TTKTKL

-136 GDELTITGDYLNL
+136 GDELTITGEYLNL

-154 FADEVAVSED
+154 FANEVTVAEEN
-164 KFTVHDRNTITLTVP
+164 FTVHDRNTIKLIVP
-179 EEAQTGKIILSDGE
+179 EKAQTGKIILSDGE
-193 ELPNLIYSEEE
+193 ELPNLIYSEDE
-204 LQVALPSVAEVID
+204 LQVVLPSVAEVINQ
-217 LENAKPEEVIAISG
+217 ENAKPEDVITISV
-231 ENLDLVAKVLVPGN
+231 ENLELVTKVLVPGN

-261 LTFALPADAADGDVI
+261 LIFALPADAADGDVI

-286 VAHLSM
+286 VVHLSM

-306 GGQTIVLKGKN
+306 GGQEITLNGNN
-317 LDLIA
+317 LDLIT
-322 GISFPGV
+322 GVTFPGV
-329 SEPVIPISSSETELT
+329 SDPVIPTSSSATELK

-350 AVSGTMV
+350 AVSGTIV
-357 LHLKNGD
+357 LNLKNGD
-364 VMEGPVLAVKKK
+364 VMEGPVLAVKTK
-376 CTVASLPTEV
+376 CTVVNLPTEV
-386 EAGVILELNVENGD
+386 QAGATLELNVENG
-400 ELTGVEVNGNNIQY
+400 EQLTGVEVNGSSVEY
-414 SLQNSILT
+414 SLQNSILS
-422 FTLPLDLTG
+422 FTLPQELTG

-439 GEVSVT
+439 GEVFVT
-445 YTIPVV
+445 YNISVV
-451 SLGIQIY
+451 SLGTLVY
-458 GEPEVLG
+458 GESKVLG

-507 DGWPAIADGYEYFPI
+507 DGWPAIAEGYDYFPI

>member
-136 GDELTITGDYLNL
+136 GDELTITGEYLNL

-306 GGQTIVLKGKN
+306 GGQTITLNGKN

-322 GISFPGV
+322 GVTFPGV
-329 SEPVIPISSSETELT
+329 SDPVTPTSSSATALT

-350 AVSGTMV
+350 AVSGTIV
-357 LHLKNGD
+357 LNLKNGD
-364 VMEGPVLAVKKK
+364 VMDGPVLAVKTK
-376 CTVASLPTEV
+376 CTVVNLPTEV
-386 EAGVILELNVENGD
+386 QAGATLELNVENG
-400 ELTGVEVNGNNIQY
+400 EQLTGVEVNGSSVEY
-414 SLQNSILT
+414 SLQNSILS
-422 FTLPLDLTG
+422 FTLPQELTG

-439 GEVSVT
+439 GEVFVT
-445 YTIPVV
+445 YNISVV
-451 SLGIQIY
+451 SLGTLVY
-458 GEPEVLG
+458 GESKVLG

>member
-16 LFLTGISFTSCLK
+16 LFLTGVSFTSCLK

-41 ISLNVFGPSPVVRG
+41 ISLNVFGPSPVARG

-71 VIPGCVEIT
+71 VIPGCAEIT

-87 TEIRITVPQEA
+87 TEIRVTVPQEA
-98 EPGFVTLKTPNGDI
+98 EPGLVTLKTPNGDI
-112 TTKTEL
+112 TTKTKL
-118 TYIETISLESL
+118 TYIETISLESF

-136 GDELTITGDYLNL
+136 GDELTITGEYLNL

-164 KFTVHDRNTITLTVP
+164 NFIVHDRNTIKLTVP

-193 ELPNLIYSEEE
+193 DLPNLIYSEEE
-204 LQVALPSVAEVID
+204 LQVALPSVSEVIN

-250 VAFELSADNQQ
+250 VAFELSADNKQ
-261 LTFALPADAADGDVI
+261 LTFALPADVADGDVI

-292 AKPEVSTVFDAEVL
+292 AKPEVSTVFDTEVL

-329 SEPVIPISSSETELT
+329 SEPVIPVSSSETELT

-364 VMEGPVLAVKKK
+364 VMDGPVLAVKKK
-376 CTVASLPTEV
+376 CTVVSLPTEV

-422 FTLPLDLTG
+422 FTLPQDLTG

-458 GEPEVLG
+458 GEPKVLG
-465 SSWSDYVYLESSVFT
+465 SSWADYVYLEPSSFT
-480 GATVGQVI
+480 TAQVGQVI

-496 ADAQGAFKTTS
+496 ADAQGAFKTAS
-507 DGWPAIADGYEYFPI
+507 DGWPEIVAGSGYFSI
-522 SGNYSLEITQDIL
+522 SGNYSLEITQEVL

>member
-1 MMKTNRLS
+1 MNTNRLS
-9 VLLLAGA
+9 VLFLAGA
-16 LFLTGISFTSCLK
+16 LILTGVSFTSCLK
-29 GDDVDTNQYTGG
+29 GDDIDTNQYTGG
-41 ISLNVFGPSPVVRG
+41 ISLNVFGPSPVARG

-71 VIPGCVEIT
+71 VIPGCDDIT

-98 EPGFVTLKTPNGDI
+98 EPGLVTLKAPGGDI
-112 TTKTEL
+112 TTKTKL

-136 GDELTITGDYLNL
+136 GDELTITGEYLNL

-154 FADEVAVSED
+154 FANEVTVAEEN
-164 KFTVHDRNTITLTVP
+164 FTVHDRNTIKLIVP
-179 EEAQTGKIILSDGE
+179 EKAQTGKIILSDGE
-193 ELPNLIYSEEE
+193 ELPNLIYSEDE
-204 LQVALPSVAEVID
+204 LQVVLPSVAEVINQ
-217 LENAKPEEVIAISG
+217 ENAKPEDVITISG
-231 ENLDLVAKVLVPGN
+231 ENLELVTKVLVPGN

-261 LTFALPADAADGDVI
+261 LIFALPADAADGDVI

-286 VAHLSM
+286 VVHLSM

-306 GGQTIVLKGKN
+306 GGQEITLNGNN
-317 LDLIA
+317 LDLIT
-322 GISFPGV
+322 GVTFPGV
-329 SEPVIPISSSETELT
+329 SDPVIPTSSSATELK

-350 AVSGTMV
+350 AVSGTIV
-357 LHLKNGD
+357 LNLKNGD
-364 VMEGPVLAVKKK
+364 VMEGPVLAVKTK
-376 CTVASLPTEV
+376 CTVVNLPTEV
-386 EAGVILELNVENGD
+386 QAGATLELNVENG
-400 ELTGVEVNGNNIQY
+400 EQLTGVEVNGSSVEY
-414 SLQNSILT
+414 SLQNSILS
-422 FTLPLDLTG
+422 FTLPQELTG

-439 GEVSVT
+439 GEVFVT
-445 YTIPVV
+445 YNISVV
-451 SLGIQIY
+451 SLGTLVY
-458 GEPEVLG
+458 GESKVLG

-507 DGWPAIADGYEYFPI
+507 DGWPAIAEGYEYFPI

>member
-1 MMKTNRLS
+1 MKTNRLS
-9 VLLLAGA
+9 VLFLAGA
-16 LFLTGISFTSCLK
+16 LILTGVSFTSCLK
-29 GDDVDTNQYTGG
+29 GDDIDTNQYTGG
-41 ISLNVFGPSPVVRG
+41 ISLNVFGPSPVARG

-71 VIPGCVEIT
+71 VIPGCDDIT

-98 EPGFVTLKTPNGDI
+98 ESGLVTLKAPGGDI
-112 TTKTEL
+112 TTKTKL

-136 GDELTITGDYLNL
+136 GDELTITGEYLNL

-154 FADEVAVSED
+154 FANEVTVAEEN
-164 KFTVHDRNTITLTVP
+164 FTVHDRNTIKLIVP
-179 EEAQTGKIILSDGE
+179 EKAQTGKIILSDGE
-193 ELPNLIYSEEE
+193 ELPNLIYSEDE
-204 LQVALPSVAEVID
+204 LQVVLPSVAEVINQ
-217 LENAKPEEVIAISG
+217 ENAKPEDVITISG
-231 ENLDLVAKVLVPGN
+231 ENLELVTKVLVPGN

-261 LTFALPADAADGDVI
+261 LIFALPADAADGDVI

-286 VAHLSM
+286 VVHLSM

-306 GGQTIVLKGKN
+306 GGQEITLNGNN
-317 LDLIA
+317 LDLIT
-322 GISFPGV
+322 GVTFPGV
-329 SEPVIPISSSETELT
+329 SDPVIPTSSSATELK

-350 AVSGTMV
+350 AVSGTIV
-357 LHLKNGD
+357 LNLKNGD
-364 VMEGPVLAVKKK
+364 VMEGPVLAVKTK
-376 CTVASLPTEV
+376 CTVVNLPTEV
-386 EAGVILELNVENGD
+386 QAGATLELNVENG
-400 ELTGVEVNGNNIQY
+400 EQLTGVEVNGSSVEY
-414 SLQNSILT
+414 SLQNSILS
-422 FTLPLDLTG
+422 FTLPQELTG

-439 GEVSVT
+439 GEVFVT
-445 YTIPVV
+445 YNISVV
-451 SLGIQIY
+451 SLGTLVY
-458 GEPEVLG
+458 GESKVLG

-507 DGWPAIADGYEYFPI
+507 DGWPAIAEGYEYFPI

>member
-1 MMKTNRLS
+1 MKTNRLS
-9 VLLLAGA
+9 VLFLAGA
-16 LFLTGISFTSCLK
+16 LILTGVSFASCLK
-29 GDDVDTNQYTGG
+29 GDDIDTNQYTGG
-41 ISLNVFGPSPVVRG
+41 ISLNVFGPSPVARG

-71 VIPGCVEIT
+71 VIPGCDDIT

-98 EPGFVTLKTPNGDI
+98 EPGLVTLKAPGGDI
-112 TTKTEL
+112 TTKTKL

-136 GDELTITGDYLNL
+136 GDELTITGEYLNL

-154 FADEVAVSED
+154 FANEVTVAEEN
-164 KFTVHDRNTITLTVP
+164 FTVHDRNTIKLIVP
-179 EEAQTGKIILSDGE
+179 EKAQTGKIILSDGE
-193 ELPNLIYSEEE
+193 ELPNLIYSEDE
-204 LQVALPSVAEVID
+204 LQVVLPSVAEVINQ
-217 LENAKPEEVIAISG
+217 ENAKPEDVITISG
-231 ENLDLVAKVLVPGN
+231 ENLELVTKVLVPGN

-261 LTFALPADAADGDVI
+261 LIFALPADAADGDVI

-286 VAHLSM
+286 VVHLSM

-306 GGQTIVLKGKN
+306 GGQEITLNGNN
-317 LDLIA
+317 LDLIT
-322 GISFPGV
+322 GVTFPGV
-329 SEPVIPISSSETELT
+329 SDPVIPTSSSATELK

-350 AVSGTMV
+350 AVSGTIV
-357 LHLKNGD
+357 LNLKNGD
-364 VMEGPVLAVKKK
+364 VMEGPVLAVKTK
-376 CTVASLPTEV
+376 CTVVNLPTEV
-386 EAGVILELNVENGD
+386 QAGATLELNVENG
-400 ELTGVEVNGNNIQY
+400 EQLTGVEVNGSSVEY
-414 SLQNSILT
+414 SLQNSILS
-422 FTLPLDLTG
+422 FTLPQELTG

-439 GEVSVT
+439 GEVFVT
-445 YTIPVV
+445 YNISVV
-451 SLGIQIY
+451 SLGTLVY
-458 GEPEVLG
+458 GESKVLG

-507 DGWPAIADGYEYFPI
+507 DGWPAIAEGYEYFPI

>member
-1 MMKTNRLS
+1 MKTNRLS
-9 VLLLAGA
+9 VLFLAGA
-16 LFLTGISFTSCLK
+16 LILTGVSFTSCLK
-29 GDDVDTNQYTGG
+29 GDDIDTNQYTGG
-41 ISLNVFGPSPVVRG
+41 ISLNVFGPSPVARG

-71 VIPGCVEIT
+71 VIPGCDDIT

-98 EPGFVTLKTPNGDI
+98 EPGLVTLKAPGGDI
-112 TTKTEL
+112 TTKTKL

-136 GDELTITGDYLNL
+136 GDELTITGEYLNL

-154 FADEVAVSED
+154 FANEVTVAEEN
-164 KFTVHDRNTITLTVP
+164 FTVHDRNTIKLIVP
-179 EEAQTGKIILSDGE
+179 EKAQTGKIILSDGE
-193 ELPNLIYSEEE
+193 ELPNLIYSEDE
-204 LQVALPSVAEVID
+204 LQVVLPSVAEVINQ
-217 LENAKPEEVIAISG
+217 ENANPEDVITISG
-231 ENLDLVAKVLVPGN
+231 ENLELVTKVLVPGN

-261 LTFALPADAADGDVI
+261 LIFALPADAADGDVI

-286 VAHLSM
+286 VVHLSM

-306 GGQTIVLKGKN
+306 GGQEITLNGNN
-317 LDLIA
+317 LDLIT
-322 GISFPGV
+322 GVTFPGV
-329 SEPVIPISSSETELT
+329 SDPVIPTSSSATELK

-350 AVSGTMV
+350 AVSGTIV
-357 LHLKNGD
+357 LNLKNGD
-364 VMEGPVLAVKKK
+364 VMEGPVLAVKTK
-376 CTVASLPTEV
+376 CTVVNLPTEV
-386 EAGVILELNVENGD
+386 QAGATLELNVENG
-400 ELTGVEVNGNNIQY
+400 EQLTGVEVNGSSVEY
-414 SLQNSILT
+414 SLQNSILS
-422 FTLPLDLTG
+422 FTLPQELTG

-439 GEVSVT
+439 GEVFVT
-445 YTIPVV
+445 YNISVV
-451 SLGIQIY
+451 SLGTLVY
-458 GEPEVLG
+458 GESKVLG

-507 DGWPAIADGYEYFPI
+507 DGWPAIAEGYEYFPI

>member
-1 MMKTNRLS
+1 MKTNRLS
-9 VLLLAGA
+9 VLFLAGA
-16 LFLTGISFTSCLK
+16 LILTGVSFTSCLK
-29 GDDVDTNQYTGG
+29 GDDIDTNQYTGG
-41 ISLNVFGPSPVVRG
+41 ISLNVFGPSPVARG

-71 VIPGCVEIT
+71 VIPGCDDIT

-98 EPGFVTLKTPNGDI
+98 EPGLVTLKAPGGDI
-112 TTKTEL
+112 TTKTKL

-136 GDELTITGDYLNL
+136 GDELTITGEYLNL

-154 FADEVAVSED
+154 FANEVTVAEEN
-164 KFTVHDRNTITLTVP
+164 FTVHDRNTIKLIVP
-179 EEAQTGKIILSDGE
+179 EKAQTGKIILSDGE
-193 ELPNLIYSEEE
+193 ELPNLIYSEDE
-204 LQVALPSVAEVID
+204 LQVVLPSVAEVINQ
-217 LENAKPEEVIAISG
+217 ENAKPEDVITISG
-231 ENLDLVAKVLVPGN
+231 ENLELVTKVLVPGN

-261 LTFALPADAADGDVI
+261 LIFALPADAADGDVI

-286 VAHLSM
+286 VVHLSM

-306 GGQTIVLKGKN
+306 GGQEITLNGNN
-317 LDLIA
+317 LDLIT
-322 GISFPGV
+322 GVTFPGV
-329 SEPVIPISSSETELT
+329 SDPVIPTSSSATELK

-350 AVSGTMV
+350 AVSGTIV
-357 LHLKNGD
+357 LNLKNGD
-364 VMEGPVLAVKKK
+364 VMEGPVLTVKTK
-376 CTVASLPTEV
+376 CTVVNLPTEV
-386 EAGVILELNVENGD
+386 QAGATLELNVENG
-400 ELTGVEVNGNNIQY
+400 EQLTGVEVNGSSVEY
-414 SLQNSILT
+414 SLQNSILS
-422 FTLPLDLTG
+422 FTLPQELTG

-439 GEVSVT
+439 GEVFVT
-445 YTIPVV
+445 YNISVV
-451 SLGIQIY
+451 SLGTLVY
-458 GEPEVLG
+458 GESKVLG

-507 DGWPAIADGYEYFPI
+507 DGWPAIAEGYEYFPI

>member
-1 MMKTNRLS
+1 MKTNRLS
-9 VLLLAGA
+9 VLFLAGA
-16 LFLTGISFTSCLK
+16 LILTGVSFTSCLK
-29 GDDVDTNQYTGG
+29 GDDIDTNQYTGG
-41 ISLNVFGPSPVVRG
+41 ISLNVFGPSPVARG

-71 VIPGCVEIT
+71 VIPGCDDIT

-98 EPGFVTLKTPNGDI
+98 EPGLVTLKAPGGDI
-112 TTKTEL
+112 TTKTKL
-118 TYIETISLESL
+118 TYIENISLESF

-136 GDELTITGDYLNL
+136 GDELTITGEFLNL

-164 KFTVHDRNTITLTVP
+164 NFTVHDRNTIKLIVP
-179 EEAQTGKIILSDGE
+179 EKVQTGKIILSDGE
-193 ELPNLIYSEEE
+193 ELPNLIYSEDE
-204 LQVALPSVAEVID
+204 LQVVLPSVAEVINQ
-217 LENAKPEEVIAISG
+217 ENAKPEDVITISG
-231 ENLDLVAKVLVPGN
+231 ENLELVTKVLVPGN

-261 LTFALPADAADGDVI
+261 LIFALPADAADGDVI

-306 GGQTIVLKGKN
+306 GGQTITLNGKN

-322 GISFPGV
+322 GVTFPGV
-329 SEPVIPISSSETELT
+329 SDPVTPTSSSATALT

-350 AVSGTMV
+350 AVSGTIV
-357 LHLKNGD
+357 LNLKNGD
-364 VMEGPVLAVKKK
+364 VMDGPVLAVKTK
-376 CTVASLPTEV
+376 CTVVNLPTEV
-386 EAGVILELNVENGD
+386 QAGATLELNVENG
-400 ELTGVEVNGNNIQY
+400 EQLTGVEVNGSSVEY
-414 SLQNSILT
+414 SLQNSILS
-422 FTLPLDLTG
+422 FTLPQELTG

-439 GEVSVT
+439 GEVFVAYNIS
-445 YTIPVV
+445 VV
-451 SLGIQIY
+451 SLGTLVY
-458 GEPEVLG
+458 GESKVLG

-522 SGNYSLEITQDIL
+522 SGNYSLEITQNIL

>member
-9 VLLLAGA
+9 VLFLIGA
-16 LFLTGISFTSCLK
+16 LFLTGVSFTSCLK

-71 VIPGCVEIT
+71 VIPGCAEIT

-87 TEIRITVPQEA
+87 TEIRVTVPQEA
-98 EPGFVTLKTPNGDI
+98 EPGLVTLKTPNGDI
-112 TTKTEL
+112 TTKTKL
-118 TYIETISLESL
+118 TYIETISLESF

-136 GDELTITGDYLNL
+136 GDELTITGEYLNL

-164 KFTVHDRNTITLTVP
+164 NFIVHDRNTIKLTVP

-193 ELPNLIYSEEE
+193 DLPNLIYSEEE
-204 LQVALPSVAEVID
+204 LQVALPSVSEVIN
-217 LENAKPEEVIAISG
+217 LENAKPEEVITISG

-250 VAFELSADNQQ
+250 VAFELSADNKQ
-261 LTFALPADAADGDVI
+261 LTFALPADVADGDVI

-292 AKPEVSTVFDAEVL
+292 AKPEVSTVFDTEVL

-329 SEPVIPISSSETELT
+329 SEPVIPVSSSETELT

-364 VMEGPVLAVKKK
+364 VMDGPVLAVKKK
-376 CTVASLPTEV
+376 CTVVSLPTEV

-422 FTLPLDLTG
+422 FTLPQDLTG

-458 GEPEVLG
+458 GEPKVLG
-465 SSWSDYVYLESSVFT
+465 SSWADYVYLEPSSFT
-480 GATVGQVI
+480 TAQVGQVI

-496 ADAQGAFKTTS
+496 ADAQGAFKTAS
-507 DGWPAIADGYEYFPI
+507 DGWPEIVAGSGYFSI
-522 SGNYSLEITQDIL
+522 SGNYSLEITQEVL

>member
-1 MMKTNRLS
+1 MKTNRLS
-9 VLLLAGA
+9 VLFLAGA
-16 LFLTGISFTSCLK
+16 LILTGVSFTSCLK
-29 GDDVDTNQYTGG
+29 GDDIDTNQYTGG
-41 ISLNVFGPSPVVRG
+41 ISLNVFGPSPVARG

-71 VIPGCVEIT
+71 VIPGCDDIT

-98 EPGFVTLKTPNGDI
+98 EPGLVTLKAPGGDI
-112 TTKTEL
+112 TTKTKL

-136 GDELTITGDYLNL
+136 GDELTITGEYLNL

-154 FADEVAVSED
+154 FANEVTVAEEN
-164 KFTVHDRNTITLTVP
+164 FTVHDRNTIKLIVP
-179 EEAQTGKIILSDGE
+179 EKAQTGKIILSDGE
-193 ELPNLIYSEEE
+193 ELPNLIYSEDE
-204 LQVALPSVAEVID
+204 LQVVLPSVAEVINQ
-217 LENAKPEEVIAISG
+217 ENAKPEDVITISG
-231 ENLDLVAKVLVPGN
+231 ENLELVTKVLVPDN

-261 LTFALPADAADGDVI
+261 LIFALPADAADGDVI

-286 VAHLSM
+286 VVHLSM

-306 GGQTIVLKGKN
+306 GGQEITLNGNN
-317 LDLIA
+317 LDLIT
-322 GISFPGV
+322 GVTFPGV
-329 SEPVIPISSSETELT
+329 SDPVIPTSSSATELK

-350 AVSGTMV
+350 AVSGTIV
-357 LHLKNGD
+357 LNLKNGD
-364 VMEGPVLAVKKK
+364 VMEGPVLAVKTK
-376 CTVASLPTEV
+376 CTVVNLPTEV
-386 EAGVILELNVENGD
+386 QAGATLELNVENG
-400 ELTGVEVNGNNIQY
+400 EQLTGVEVNGSSVEY
-414 SLQNSILT
+414 SLQNSILS
-422 FTLPLDLTG
+422 FTLPQELTG

-439 GEVSVT
+439 GEVFVT
-445 YTIPVV
+445 YNISVV
-451 SLGIQIY
+451 SLGTLVY
-458 GEPEVLG
+458 GESKVLG

-507 DGWPAIADGYEYFPI
+507 DGWPAIAEGYEYFPI

>member
-16 LFLTGISFTSCLK
+16 LFLTGVSFTSCLK

-41 ISLNVFGPSPVVRG
+41 ISLNVFGPSPVPRG

-71 VIPGCVEIT
+71 VIPGCAEIT

-87 TEIRITVPQEA
+87 TEIRVTVPQEA
-98 EPGFVTLKTPNGDI
+98 EPGLVTLKTPNGDI
-112 TTKTEL
+112 TTKTKL
-118 TYIETISLESL
+118 TYIETISLESF

-136 GDELTITGDYLNL
+136 GDELTITGEYLNL

-164 KFTVHDRNTITLTVP
+164 NFIVHDRNTIKLTVP

-193 ELPNLIYSEEE
+193 DLPNLIYSEEE
-204 LQVALPSVAEVID
+204 LQVALPSVSEVIN

-250 VAFELSADNQQ
+250 VAFELSADNKQ
-261 LTFALPADAADGDVI
+261 LTFALPADVADGDVI

-292 AKPEVSTVFDAEVL
+292 AKPEVSTVFDTEVL

-329 SEPVIPISSSETELT
+329 SEPVIPVSSSETELT

-364 VMEGPVLAVKKK
+364 VMDGPVLAVKKK
-376 CTVASLPTEV
+376 CTVVSLPTEV

-422 FTLPLDLTG
+422 FTLPQDLTG

-458 GEPEVLG
+458 GEPKVLG
-465 SSWSDYVYLESSVFT
+465 SSWADYVYLEPSSFT
-480 GATVGQVI
+480 TAQVGQVI

-496 ADAQGAFKTTS
+496 ADAQGAFKTAS
-507 DGWPAIADGYEYFPI
+507 DGWPEIVAGSGYFSI
-522 SGNYSLEITQDIL
+522 SGNYSLEITQEVL

>member
-1 MMKTNRLS
+1 MKTNRLS
-9 VLLLAGA
+9 VLFLAGA
-16 LFLTGISFTSCLK
+16 LILTGVSFTSCLK
-29 GDDVDTNQYTGG
+29 GDDIDTNQYTGG
-41 ISLNVFGPSPVVRG
+41 ISLNVFGPSPVARG

-71 VIPGCVEIT
+71 VIPGCDDIT

-98 EPGFVTLKTPNGDI
+98 EPGLVTLKAPGGDI
-112 TTKTEL
+112 TTKTKL

-136 GDELTITGDYLNL
+136 GDELTITGEYLNL

-154 FADEVAVSED
+154 FANEVTVAEEN
-164 KFTVHDRNTITLTVP
+164 FTVHDRNTIKLIVP
-179 EEAQTGKIILSDGE
+179 EKAQTGKIILSDGE
-193 ELPNLIYSEEE
+193 ELPNLIYSEDE
-204 LQVALPSVAEVID
+204 LQVVLPSVAEVINQ
-217 LENAKPEEVIAISG
+217 ENAKPEDVITISG
-231 ENLDLVAKVLVPGN
+231 ENLKLVTKVLVPGN

-261 LTFALPADAADGDVI
+261 LIFALPADAADGDVI

-286 VAHLSM
+286 VVHLSM

-306 GGQTIVLKGKN
+306 GGQEITLNGNN
-317 LDLIA
+317 LDLIT
-322 GISFPGV
+322 GVTFPGV
-329 SEPVIPISSSETELT
+329 SDPVIPTSSSATELK

-350 AVSGTMV
+350 AVSGTIV
-357 LHLKNGD
+357 LNLKNGD
-364 VMEGPVLAVKKK
+364 VMEGPVLAVKTK
-376 CTVASLPTEV
+376 CTVVNLPTEV
-386 EAGVILELNVENGD
+386 QAGATLELNVENG
-400 ELTGVEVNGNNIQY
+400 EQLTGVEVNGSSVEY
-414 SLQNSILT
+414 SLQNSILS
-422 FTLPLDLTG
+422 FTLPQELTG

-439 GEVSVT
+439 GEVFVT
-445 YTIPVV
+445 YNISVV
-451 SLGIQIY
+451 SLGTLVY
-458 GEPEVLG
+458 GESKVLG

-507 DGWPAIADGYEYFPI
+507 DGWPAIAEGYEYFPI

>member
-1 MMKTNRLS
+1 MKTNRLS
-9 VLLLAGA
+9 VLFLAGA
-16 LFLTGISFTSCLK
+16 LILTGVSFTSCLK
-29 GDDVDTNQYTGG
+29 GDDIDTNQYTGG
-41 ISLNVFGPSPVVRG
+41 ISLNVFGPSPVARG

-71 VIPGCVEIT
+71 VIPGCDDIT

-98 EPGFVTLKTPNGDI
+98 EPGLVTLKAPGGDI
-112 TTKTEL
+112 TTKTKL

-136 GDELTITGDYLNL
+136 GDELTITGEYLNL

-154 FADEVAVSED
+154 FANEVTVAEEN
-164 KFTVHDRNTITLTVP
+164 FTVHDRNTIKLIVP
-179 EEAQTGKIILSDGE
+179 EKAQTGKIILSDGE
-193 ELPNLIYSEEE
+193 ELPNLIYSEDE
-204 LQVALPSVAEVID
+204 LQVVLPSVAEVINQ
-217 LENAKPEEVIAISG
+217 ENAKPEDVITISG
-231 ENLDLVAKVLVPGN
+231 ENLELVTKVLVPGN

-261 LTFALPADAADGDVI
+261 LIFALPADAADGDVI

-286 VAHLSM
+286 VVHLSM

-306 GGQTIVLKGKN
+306 GGQEITLNGNN
-317 LDLIA
+317 LDLIT
-322 GISFPGV
+322 GVTFPGV
-329 SEPVIPISSSETELT
+329 SDPVIPTSSSATELK

-350 AVSGTMV
+350 AVSGTIV
-357 LHLKNGD
+357 LNLKNGD
-364 VMEGPVLAVKKK
+364 VMEGPVLAVKTK
-376 CTVASLPTEV
+376 CTVVNLPTEV
-386 EAGVILELNVENGD
+386 QAGATLELNVENG
-400 ELTGVEVNGNNIQY
+400 EQLTGVEVNGSSVEY
-414 SLQNSILT
+414 SLQNSILS
-422 FTLPLDLTG
+422 FTLPQELTG

-439 GEVSVT
+439 GEVFVT
-445 YTIPVV
+445 YNISVV
-451 SLGIQIY
+451 SLGTLVY
-458 GEPEVLG
+458 GESKVLG

-507 DGWPAIADGYEYFPI
+507 DGWPAIAEGYEYFPI
-522 SGNYSLEITQDIL
+522 SGNYSLEITLDIL

>member
-1 MMKTNRLS
+1 MKTNRLS
-9 VLLLAGA
+9 VFFLAGA
-16 LFLTGISFTSCLK
+16 LILTGVSFTSCLK
-29 GDDVDTNQYTGG
+29 GDDIDTNQYTGG
-41 ISLNVFGPSPVVRG
+41 ISLNVFGPSPVARG

-71 VIPGCVEIT
+71 VIPGCDDIT

-98 EPGFVTLKTPNGDI
+98 EPGLVTLKAPGGDI
-112 TTKTEL
+112 TTKTKL

-136 GDELTITGDYLNL
+136 GDELTITGEYLNL

-154 FADEVAVSED
+154 FANEVTVAEEN
-164 KFTVHDRNTITLTVP
+164 FTVHDRNTIKLIVP
-179 EEAQTGKIILSDGE
+179 EKAQTGKIILSDGE
-193 ELPNLIYSEEE
+193 ELPNLIYSEDE
-204 LQVALPSVAEVID
+204 LQVVLPSVAEVINQ
-217 LENAKPEEVIAISG
+217 ENAKPEDVITISG
-231 ENLDLVAKVLVPGN
+231 ENLELVTKVLVPGN

-261 LTFALPADAADGDVI
+261 LIFALPADAADGDVI

-286 VAHLSM
+286 VVHLSM

-306 GGQTIVLKGKN
+306 GGQEITLNGNN
-317 LDLIA
+317 LDLIT
-322 GISFPGV
+322 GVTFPGV
-329 SEPVIPISSSETELT
+329 SDPVIPTSSSATELK

-350 AVSGTMV
+350 AVSGTIV
-357 LHLKNGD
+357 LNLKNGD
-364 VMEGPVLAVKKK
+364 VMEGPVLAVKTK
-376 CTVASLPTEV
+376 CTVVNLPTEV
-386 EAGVILELNVENGD
+386 QAGATLELNVENG
-400 ELTGVEVNGNNIQY
+400 EQLTGVEVNGSSVEY
-414 SLQNSILT
+414 SLQNSILS
-422 FTLPLDLTG
+422 FTLPQELTG

-439 GEVSVT
+439 GEVFVT
-445 YTIPVV
+445 YNISVV
-451 SLGIQIY
+451 SLGTLVY
-458 GEPEVLG
+458 GESKVLG

-507 DGWPAIADGYEYFPI
+507 DGWPAIAEGYEYFPI

>member
-1 MMKTNRLS
+1 MKTNRLS
-9 VLLLAGA
+9 VLFLAGA
-16 LFLTGISFTSCLK
+16 LILTGVSFTSCLK
-29 GDDVDTNQYTGG
+29 GDDIDTNQYTGG
-41 ISLNVFGPSPVVRG
+41 ISLNVFGPSPVARG

-71 VIPGCVEIT
+71 VIPGCDDIT

-98 EPGFVTLKTPNGDI
+98 EPGLVTLKAPGGDI
-112 TTKTEL
+112 TTKTKL

-136 GDELTITGDYLNL
+136 GDELTITGEYLNL

-154 FADEVAVSED
+154 FANEVTVAEEN
-164 KFTVHDRNTITLTVP
+164 FTVHDRNTIKLIVP
-179 EEAQTGKIILSDGE
+179 EKAQTGKIILSDGE
-193 ELPNLIYSEEE
+193 ELPNLIYSEDE
-204 LQVALPSVAEVID
+204 LQVVLPSVAEVINQ
-217 LENAKPEEVIAISG
+217 ENAKPEDVITISG
-231 ENLDLVAKVLVPGN
+231 ENLELVTKVLVPGN

-261 LTFALPADAADGDVI
+261 LIFALPADAADGDVI

-286 VAHLSM
+286 VVHLSM

-306 GGQTIVLKGKN
+306 GGQEITLNGNN
-317 LDLIA
+317 LDLIT
-322 GISFPGV
+322 GVTFPGV
-329 SEPVIPISSSETELT
+329 SDPVIPTSSSATELK

-350 AVSGTMV
+350 AVSGTIV
-357 LHLKNGD
+357 LNLKNGD
-364 VMEGPVLAVKKK
+364 VMEGPVLAVKTK
-376 CTVASLPTEV
+376 CTVVNLPTEV
-386 EAGVILELNVENGD
+386 QAGATLELNVENG
-400 ELTGVEVNGNNIQY
+400 EQLTGVELNGSSVEY
-414 SLQNSILT
+414 SLQNSILS
-422 FTLPLDLTG
+422 FTLPQELTG

-439 GEVSVT
+439 GEVFVT
-445 YTIPVV
+445 YNISVV
-451 SLGIQIY
+451 SLGTLVY
-458 GEPEVLG
+458 GESKVLG

-507 DGWPAIADGYEYFPI
+507 DGWPAIAEGYEYFPI

>member
-1 MMKTNRLS
+1 MKTNRLS
-9 VLLLAGA
+9 VLFLAGA
-16 LFLTGISFTSCLK
+16 LILTGVSFTSCLK
-29 GDDVDTNQYTGG
+29 GDDIDTNQYTGG
-41 ISLNVFGPSPVVRG
+41 ISLNVFGPSPVARG

-71 VIPGCVEIT
+71 VIPGCDDIT

-98 EPGFVTLKTPNGDI
+98 EPGLVTLKAPGGDI
-112 TTKTEL
+112 TTKTKL

-136 GDELTITGDYLNL
+136 GDELTITGEYLNL

-154 FADEVAVSED
+154 FANEVTVAEEN
-164 KFTVHDRNTITLTVP
+164 FTVHDRNTIKLIVP
-179 EEAQTGKIILSDGE
+179 EKAQTGKIILSDGE
-193 ELPNLIYSEEE
+193 ELPNLIYSEDE
-204 LQVALPSVAEVID
+204 LQVVLPSVAEVINQ
-217 LENAKPEEVIAISG
+217 ENAKPEDVITISG
-231 ENLDLVAKVLVPGN
+231 ENLELVTKVLVPGN

-261 LTFALPADAADGDVI
+261 LIFALPADAADGDVI

-286 VAHLSM
+286 VVHLSM

-306 GGQTIVLKGKN
+306 GGQEIILNGNN
-317 LDLIA
+317 LDLIT
-322 GISFPGV
+322 GVTFPGV
-329 SEPVIPISSSETELT
+329 SDPVIPTSSSATELK

-350 AVSGTMV
+350 AVSGTIV
-357 LHLKNGD
+357 LNLKNGD
-364 VMEGPVLAVKKK
+364 VMEGPVLAVKTK
-376 CTVASLPTEV
+376 CTVVNLPTEV
-386 EAGVILELNVENGD
+386 QAGATLELNVENG
-400 ELTGVEVNGNNIQY
+400 EQLTGVEVNGSSVEY
-414 SLQNSILT
+414 SLQNSILS
-422 FTLPLDLTG
+422 FTLPQELTG

-439 GEVSVT
+439 GEVFVT
-445 YTIPVV
+445 YNISVV
-451 SLGIQIY
+451 SLGTLVY
-458 GEPEVLG
+458 GESKVLG

-507 DGWPAIADGYEYFPI
+507 DGWPAIAEGYEYFPI

>member
-1 MMKTNRLS
+1 MKTNRLS
-9 VLLLAGA
+9 VLFLAGA
-16 LFLTGISFTSCLK
+16 LILTGVSFTSCLK
-29 GDDVDTNQYTGG
+29 GDDIDTNQYTGG
-41 ISLNVFGPSPVVRG
+41 ISLNVFGPSPVARG

-71 VIPGCVEIT
+71 VIPGCDDIT

-98 EPGFVTLKTPNGDI
+98 EPGLVTLKAPGGDI
-112 TTKTEL
+112 TTKTKL

-136 GDELTITGDYLNL
+136 GDELTITGEYLNL

-154 FADEVAVSED
+154 FANEVTVAEEN
-164 KFTVHDRNTITLTVP
+164 FTVHDRNTIKLIVP
-179 EEAQTGKIILSDGE
+179 EKAQTGKIILSDGE
-193 ELPNLIYSEEE
+193 ELPNLIYSEDE
-204 LQVALPSVAEVID
+204 LQVVLPSVAEVINQ
-217 LENAKPEEVIAISG
+217 ENAKPEDVITISG
-231 ENLDLVAKVLVPGN
+231 ENLELVTKVLVPGN

-250 VAFELSADNQQ
+250 VAFELSTDNQQ
-261 LTFALPADAADGDVI
+261 LIFALPADAADGDVI

-286 VAHLSM
+286 VVHLSM

-306 GGQTIVLKGKN
+306 GGQEITLNGNN
-317 LDLIA
+317 LDLIT
-322 GISFPGV
+322 GVTFPGV
-329 SEPVIPISSSETELT
+329 SDPVIPTSSSATELK

-350 AVSGTMV
+350 AVSGTIV
-357 LHLKNGD
+357 LNLKNGD
-364 VMEGPVLAVKKK
+364 VMEGPVLAVKTK
-376 CTVASLPTEV
+376 CTVVNLPTEV
-386 EAGVILELNVENGD
+386 QAGATLELNVENG
-400 ELTGVEVNGNNIQY
+400 EQLTGVEVNGSSVEY
-414 SLQNSILT
+414 SLQNSILS
-422 FTLPLDLTG
+422 FTLPQELTG

-439 GEVSVT
+439 GEVFVT
-445 YTIPVV
+445 YNISVV
-451 SLGIQIY
+451 SLGTLVY
-458 GEPEVLG
+458 GESKVLG

-507 DGWPAIADGYEYFPI
+507 DGWPAIAEGYEYFPI

>member
-1 MMKTNRLS
+1 MKTNRLS
-9 VLLLAGA
+9 VLFLAGA
-16 LFLTGISFTSCLK
+16 LILTGVSFTSCLK
-29 GDDVDTNQYTGG
+29 GDDIDTNQYTGG
-41 ISLNVFGPSPVVRG
+41 ISLNVFGPSPVARG

-71 VIPGCVEIT
+71 VIPGCDDIT

-98 EPGFVTLKTPNGDI
+98 EPGLVTLKAPGGDI
-112 TTKTEL
+112 TTKTKL

-136 GDELTITGDYLNL
+136 GDELTITGEYLNL

-154 FADEVAVSED
+154 FANEVTVAEEN
-164 KFTVHDRNTITLTVP
+164 FTVHDRNTIKLIVP
-179 EEAQTGKIILSDGE
+179 EKAQTGKIILSDGE
-193 ELPNLIYSEEE
+193 ELPNLIYSEDE
-204 LQVALPSVAEVID
+204 LQVVLPSVAEVINQ
-217 LENAKPEEVIAISG
+217 ENAKPEDVITISG
-231 ENLDLVAKVLVPGN
+231 ENLELVTKVLVPGN

-261 LTFALPADAADGDVI
+261 LIFALPADAADGDVI
-276 MLPASGVEIV
+276 MLTASGVEIV
-286 VAHLSM
+286 VVHLSM

-306 GGQTIVLKGKN
+306 GGQEITLNGNN
-317 LDLIA
+317 LDLIT
-322 GISFPGV
+322 GVTFPGV
-329 SEPVIPISSSETELT
+329 SDPVIPTSSSATELK

-350 AVSGTMV
+350 AVSGTIV
-357 LHLKNGD
+357 LNLKNGD
-364 VMEGPVLAVKKK
+364 VMEGPVLAVKTK
-376 CTVASLPTEV
+376 CTVVNLPTEV
-386 EAGVILELNVENGD
+386 QAGATLELNVENG
-400 ELTGVEVNGNNIQY
+400 EQLTGVEVNGSSVEY
-414 SLQNSILT
+414 SLQNSILS
-422 FTLPLDLTG
+422 FTLPQELTG

-439 GEVSVT
+439 GEVFVT
-445 YTIPVV
+445 YNISVV
-451 SLGIQIY
+451 SLGTLVY
-458 GEPEVLG
+458 GESKVLG

-507 DGWPAIADGYEYFPI
+507 DGWPAIAEGYEYFPI